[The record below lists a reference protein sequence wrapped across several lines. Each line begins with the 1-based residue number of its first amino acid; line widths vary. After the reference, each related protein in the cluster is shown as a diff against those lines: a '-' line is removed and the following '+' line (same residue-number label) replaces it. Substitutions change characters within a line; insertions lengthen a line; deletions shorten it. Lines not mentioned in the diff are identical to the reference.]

1 MRGLFMLDK
10 KSSSKGT
17 QDKWSDGDFY
27 FKRDRYAGEA
37 EAEYLVSVFLSYQN
51 FSDFVRYEKVSSD
64 VCKSHNFIP
73 AGGSFITFY
82 RLLQQKGYTD
92 EKINQI
98 GSLQPKQ
105 QLDFIYS
112 ILLELGFSKNYLNYT
127 FSRLF
132 AIDSLVLNVDRHW
145 NNFGILAYNSG
156 NLDLL
161 TPFDFGYSLGVTFSS
176 TTPDHVIRK
185 KSKSFTV
192 AKNFSSQ
199 NSLVSPFNFNV
210 NEEFVNFLESRGTRE
225 ARIFRQ
231 RIKILYNM

>member
-1 MRGLFMLDK
+1 MLDK

-17 QDKWSDGDFY
+17 QDKWSDGGFY
-27 FKRDRYAGEA
+27 FKRDRYGGEA

-51 FSDFVRYEKVSSD
+51 FNDFVRYEKVSSD
-64 VCKSHNFIP
+64 VCKSPNFIP
-73 AGGSFITFY
+73 NGGSFITFY

-112 ILLELGFSKNYLNYT
+112 ILSELGFSKDYLEYT

-145 NNFGILAYNSG
+145 NNFGIISYNTG
-156 NLDLL
+156 TLDLL
-161 TPFDFGYSLGVTFSS
+161 TLFDFGYSLGVTFSA

-185 KSKSFTV
+185 KSKSSTV

-199 NSLVSPFNFNV
+199 NSLVKPFNFNIP
-210 NEEFVNFLESRGTRE
+210 EEFINLLESRGTRE
-225 ARIFRQ
+225 ARLFRQ
-231 RIKILYNM
+231 RIKILYSI